1 MMDGLREMWEALRAA
16 LARQA
21 LETPDFL
28 APWLTK
34 AARLA
39 LIAAV
44 LFAALAAAS
53 AAWALVRAVRA
64 GRQTGRRALRRA
76 AAWGGVLALA
86 LCVCAWAFWPAPM
99 TKGMGAVTA
108 VEVRTR
114 VPGKAEKTLT
124 LTKAQQQEFLDAVSA
139 GRRRRGWA
147 DELPYAGYGQT
158 FRIFL
163 TAQSEAGEEQ
173 TVCIYMAPGEGCVYT
188 DTDEALIYPVCGY
201 EAFYERVRALAAKAA
216 PSLVDAA

>member
-39 LIAAV
+39 LIAAA

-64 GRQTGRRALRRA
+64 KGENRRPALRRA

-86 LCVCAWAFWPAPM
+86 LCVCAWTFCP
-99 TKGMGAVTA
+99 
-108 VEVRTR
+108 
-114 VPGKAEKTLT
+114 
-124 LTKAQQQEFLDAVSA
+124 
-139 GRRRRGWA
+139 RR
-147 DELPYAGYGQT
+147 
-158 FRIFL
+158 
-163 TAQSEAGEEQ
+163 
-173 TVCIYMAPGEGCVYT
+173 
-188 DTDEALIYPVCGY
+188 
-201 EAFYERVRALAAKAA
+201 
-216 PSLVDAA
+216 